1 MGVGPGGDRT
11 VAPHPCLT
19 PLCCLF
25 VLVCFVFLHSLL
37 SIKKPFLQPA
47 SDAHSL
53 PLSINDVPPSLAH
66 QKEPC
71 AFSEPGVGV
80 PGQGHLEDTG
90 SGLWFVEQLETFFFL
105 GRAAQLLD
113 LNYRVKELNPG
124 YGSEKVESLTTQP
137 PILLRSS

>member
-11 VAPHPCLT
+11 VAPPPHT
-19 PLCCLF
+19 FIGVVVCLF
-25 VLVCFVFLHSLL
+25 WFFFFFLHSLL

-71 AFSEPGVGV
+71 AFSVPGVGV
-80 PGQGHLEDTG
+80 LRQGYLVDTG
-90 SGLWFVEQLETFFFL
+90 SGLWFVEQLETFFFWSCCS
-105 GRAAQLLD
+105 AF
-113 LNYRVKELNPG
+113 
-124 YGSEKVESLTTQP
+124 GS
-137 PILLRSS
+137 